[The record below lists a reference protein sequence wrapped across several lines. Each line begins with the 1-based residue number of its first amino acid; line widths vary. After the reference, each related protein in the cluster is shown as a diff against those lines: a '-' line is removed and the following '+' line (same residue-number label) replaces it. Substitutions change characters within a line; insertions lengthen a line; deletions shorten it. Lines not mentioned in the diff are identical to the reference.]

1 MRDTF
6 EGHPERLRIKM
17 KKLFLCLLLAAS
29 TASIAAADSIQVVSG
44 ATTITVPGTGAATYS
59 NSNLNGWDITI
70 AAGASNSPGLS
81 PYGLDLTS
89 ISATCTGGACSANP
103 LDIFYSDTGFT
114 GSVAAGGFQT
124 TYSATITGSGT
135 STEIAWASSAD
146 TLFALG
152 LGNKIGTTVGP
163 FSASGGF
170 GTSAGGPGL
179 VGPYSL
185 TIEEIFNDN
194 GGSAS
199 FSADANVTAV
209 PEPSSLALLGS
220 GLLMLPLGLKWRRK
234 TS

>member
-59 NSNLNGWDITI
+59 NANFNGWDITI

-114 GSVAAGGFQT
+114 RSVAAGGFQT

-135 STEIAWASSAD
+135 SSEIAWASSAN

-152 LGNKIGTTVGP
+152 GGNTIGAAVGP

-170 GTSAGGPGL
+170 GTSAGGPGV

-185 TIEEIFNDN
+185 TIEEIFND
-194 GGSAS
+194 
-199 FSADANVTAV
+199 TAV
-209 PEPSSLALLGS
+209 RGNFRSEGASIVDSD
-220 GLLMLPLGLKWRRK
+220 
-234 TS
+234 